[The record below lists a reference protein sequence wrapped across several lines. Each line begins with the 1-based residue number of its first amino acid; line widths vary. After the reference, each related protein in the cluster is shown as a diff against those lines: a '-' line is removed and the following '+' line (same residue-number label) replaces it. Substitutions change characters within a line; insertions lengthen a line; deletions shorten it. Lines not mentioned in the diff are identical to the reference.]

1 MAGSPVL
8 VSFGSANGLFTGKA
22 TVNIGLL
29 GQFGPVG
36 QSGLDIPTDPN
47 GIVGLAF
54 NTATAIFAAS
64 QRGMGVHGV
73 NDAPQGSSIKPQF
86 GCGVWGESTNG
97 LGVFG
102 SSENNVGV
110 FGASRNSLA
119 GQFVGNVAVSGD
131 MRVGGKIDA
140 PQATITCFDV
150 VISNGDCAEEF
161 EAKNPEALRGGMVV
175 SLDSDGA
182 LVPSTKMYDRKVA
195 GIISGAGAFRPGIVL
210 DKQQGSDKRVP
221 VALVGK
227 VYCMV
232 DADYSPVEI
241 GDLLTTS
248 TTSGH
253 AMKML
258 DPLLALGAVIG
269 KALGS
274 LTAGRGLIPVLVAL
288 Q

>member
-1 MAGSPVL
+1 MAGISPV
-8 VSFGSANGLFTGKA
+8 VRFGSANGLFSAKA
-22 TVNIGLL
+22 DPKVGLL
-29 GQFGPVG
+29 GQFGPLG
-36 QSGLDIPTDPN
+36 QSGLQIPNDPSS
-47 GIVGLAF
+47 IVGLASD
-54 NTATAIFAAS
+54 TATAVFAAS
-64 QRGMGVHGV
+64 QRGQGVHGM

-119 GQFVGNVAVSGD
+119 GKFVGKVEVTGD
-131 MRVGGKIDA
+131 LKIDGKIDA

-150 VISNGDCAEEF
+150 AISNADCAEEF
-161 EAKNPEALRGGMVV
+161 EAKNAESLEAGMVV
-175 SLDSDGA
+175 SLDADGA
-182 LVPSTKMYDRKVA
+182 LVPSTKIYDRKVA
-195 GIISGAGAFRPGIVL
+195 GIISGAGAYKPGVVL
-210 DKQQGSDKRVP
+210 DKQKGNANRVP

-232 DADYSPVEI
+232 DAGYAPVEV
-241 GDLLTTS
+241 GDLLTSSATP
-248 TTSGH
+248 GH

-269 KALGS
+269 KALAP
-274 LTAGRGLIPVLVAL
+274 LTSGRGLIPVLVAL